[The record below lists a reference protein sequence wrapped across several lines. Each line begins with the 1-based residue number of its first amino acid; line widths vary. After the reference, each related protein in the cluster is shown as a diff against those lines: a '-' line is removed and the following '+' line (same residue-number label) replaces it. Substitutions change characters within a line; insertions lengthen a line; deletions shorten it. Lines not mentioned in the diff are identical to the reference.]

1 MPYLPVTKLWP
12 ELTHVTFPKLRSRLS
27 ASAPVGRTEGLN
39 KKPGTSKASA
49 TRLVKSIRRKTLRG
63 RRLGLYG
70 YGRIAKTVAG
80 YARFFGMDVVWW
92 ASEDGRQR
100 KTERKWPLAGTSS
113 LRIVM
118 WFRYTSG

>member
-1 MPYLPVTKLWP
+1 
-12 ELTHVTFPKLRSRLS
+12 
-27 ASAPVGRTEGLN
+27 LN
-39 KKPGTSKASA
+39 KKPGTSKTSA
-49 TRLVKSIRRKTLRG
+49 TRLVKSICRKTLRG

-80 YARFFGMDVVWW
+80 YARVFGMDVVWW
-92 ASEDGRQR
+92 ASEDGGSGQR
-100 KTERKWPLAGTSS
+100 KTKRQWPLAGTSS